1 MRMIGLAGI
10 VLALSGCQQLA
21 EMRTA
26 SDNSRCQS
34 YGFTPG
40 TDAFAQCRMNID
52 LQRRAEPAAA
62 PVYAPTTTTCR
73 NFMGTVT
80 CQTN

>member
-1 MRMIGLAGI
+1 MASKQILALAGLL
-10 VLALSGCQQLA
+10 LAVTGCQEMA
-21 EMRTA
+21 AMRTA
-26 SDNSRCQS
+26 MDNSRCQS

-52 LQRRAEPAAA
+52 LQRRAEPG
-62 PVYAPTTTTCR
+62 PTTTTCH